1 MKRQLAIATLT
12 MLAVVLVA
20 SAGARAVG
28 REDQQP
34 APAKAPPQVLK
45 VDVLMSRFQGDKK
58 TSSLPFTLWVNAD
71 GNPVSLRM
79 GVDVP
84 IGASTITSG
93 NEVSAPSGRSS
104 QTTATTSTKVDYRNV
119 GTSID
124 CWASAQPDGRY
135 QVDLRV
141 QDSAIFTSD
150 ADAKAP
156 VKIADPMAFR
166 TFSFSNRLL
175 MRDGQTVPFATA
187 TDRITGEVLK
197 VDVTVAV
204 VK

>member
-12 MLAVVLVA
+12 MLAVGLVA

-104 QTTATTSTKVDYRNV
+104 QTT
-119 GTSID
+119 
-124 CWASAQPDGRY
+124 
-135 QVDLRV
+135 
-141 QDSAIFTSD
+141 
-150 ADAKAP
+150 
-156 VKIADPMAFR
+156 
-166 TFSFSNRLL
+166 
-175 MRDGQTVPFATA
+175 
-187 TDRITGEVLK
+187 
-197 VDVTVAV
+197 
-204 VK
+204 